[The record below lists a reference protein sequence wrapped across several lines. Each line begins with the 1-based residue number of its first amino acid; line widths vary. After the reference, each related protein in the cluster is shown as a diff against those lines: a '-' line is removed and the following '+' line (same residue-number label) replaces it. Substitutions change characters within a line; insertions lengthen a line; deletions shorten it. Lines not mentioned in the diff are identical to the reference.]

1 MDNNKPK
8 LLIHIGYHKT
18 ATTFFQKQLF
28 SNKQFNLLDRLEI
41 QKQLLQPSPYSFDKN
56 RFNLWLKKRLVTN
69 KLNII
74 SEEEISG
81 NIHTSGNGRSIT
93 YEMAERLSTI
103 NVADV
108 HILIMLREQCSMV
121 ESCYR
126 QYIKKGGT
134 FSFNNYLYS
143 EKNGSQ
149 RFRFQGFSLEHLK
162 YDNVV
167 RHYQNNFGVERTHCF
182 LYEEFIA
189 DKKLFLS
196 LLKPLLDTKQ
206 DISEIILEKIA
217 NPSLSNLSIF
227 FAKITNRFT
236 VCDPISRGRI
246 FYIPLLNKIFMKI
259 YMLIDRSLPR
269 TLIYKKY
276 LSHQLEKEI
285 ENYFVESN
293 ERLFSD
299 TGLNLK
305 RYGYAMNDSL
315 PPMIENDV

>member
-28 SNKQFNLLDRLEI
+28 SNKQFNLVDRLEI
-41 QKQLLQPSPYSFDKN
+41 QKNLLQPSPYSFDKN

-93 YEMAERLSTI
+93 SEMVERLSTI

-108 HILIMLREQCSMV
+108 HIIIMLREQCSMV

-134 FSFNNYLYS
+134 FSFNNYFNS
-143 EKNGSQ
+143 EKNGGQ

-162 YDNVV
+162 YDDVV
-167 RHYQNNFGVERTHCF
+167 KHYHNNFGIERVHCF
-182 LYEEFIA
+182 LYEEFLA
-189 DKKLFLS
+189 DKKKFLTS
-196 LLKPLLDTKQ
+196 LQALLDMNQ
-206 DISEIILEKIA
+206 CFSEILLEKHV

-227 FAKITNRFT
+227 FAKISNRFT

-246 FYIPLLNKIFMKI
+246 FYIPFLNKIVIKV
-259 YMLIDRSLPR
+259 YMLIDRCLPR

-276 LSHQLEKEI
+276 LSHQQEKKI
-285 ENYFVESN
+285 NDYFLESN

-299 TGLNLK
+299 TGLRLK
-305 RYGYAMNDSL
+305 KYGYAMNAIL
-315 PPMIENDV
+315 PVTKESNE